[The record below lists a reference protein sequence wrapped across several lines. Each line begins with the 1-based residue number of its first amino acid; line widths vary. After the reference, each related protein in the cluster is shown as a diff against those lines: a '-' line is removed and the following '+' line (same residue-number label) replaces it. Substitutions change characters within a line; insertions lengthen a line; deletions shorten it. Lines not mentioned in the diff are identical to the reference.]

1 MPQAFRNTL
10 LTLRDLIVSA
20 GPLAFLALGL
30 LVAAYWWLNPNPP
43 NQVTLATGP
52 AQSAC
57 VDVGGR
63 YQIALAA
70 VGSALL
76 LLPSEG

>member
-30 LVAAYWWLNPNPP
+30 LVLG
-43 NQVTLATGP
+43 L
-52 AQSAC
+52 
-57 VDVGGR
+57 
-63 YQIALAA
+63 IARTISIGL
-70 VGSALL
+70 V
-76 LLPSEG
+76 